1 LPTANVS
8 TTYLQKR
15 DKKKKTLSLITNYKQ
30 VGIIDGT
37 TSCDLS
43 QDKFSLANK
52 QREIQR
58 SSSTIRINSLRKTYD
73 NLIKLS
79 PPRDTKPGDPPAEPL
94 KLTAMQEVDNPFTE
108 DNLDD

>member
-1 LPTANVS
+1 LYNQKLPKRRRIKDKIEGIPTANVS

-15 DKKKKTLSLITNYKQ
+15 DKKKKTLSVLTNYKQ

-52 QREIQR
+52 
-58 SSSTIRINSLRKTYD
+58 
-73 NLIKLS
+73 
-79 PPRDTKPGDPPAEPL
+79 
-94 KLTAMQEVDNPFTE
+94 
-108 DNLDD
+108 